1 MLKELIESGFGD
13 EENYNCAER
22 IIYGANIAYGLGF
35 DKKTLKLFAGMGG
48 GMGVGEMCG
57 AITSSVAIISHF
69 FVKDHANEG
78 NYEIKPLLIEFIN
91 RYVNYMNCYRC
102 DCSRLKELYRNP
114 VDKCSKVIAGAATV
128 LDEFL
133 LEKGADIPALR
144 DKT

>member
-1 MLKELIESGFGD
+1 MLKELIESGFGN
-13 EENYNCAER
+13 EENYNCAEK
-22 IIYGANIAYGLGF
+22 IIYGANQAYGLGF
-35 DKKTLKLFAGMGG
+35 DKETLKLFAGMGG

-57 AITSSVAIISHF
+57 AITSSVAVISHF

-78 NYEIKPLLIEFIN
+78 NYIIKPLLIEFVK
-91 RYVNYMNCYRC
+91 RFVDHMECYRC

-114 VDKCSKVIAGAATV
+114 VDGCYQVILGAATI

-144 DKT
+144 DKQ

>member
-22 IIYGANIAYGLGF
+22 IIYGANKAYGLGF
-35 DKKTLKLFAGMGG
+35 DKETLKLFAGYGG

-57 AITSSVAIISHF
+57 AITSSVAVISHF

-78 NYEIKPLLIEFIN
+78 NYDIKPLLIEFIK
-91 RYVNYMNCYRC
+91 RYINHMDCHNCT
-102 DCSRLKELYRNP
+102 CSRLKELYRNP

-133 LEKGADIPALR
+133 LEKGAIIPALYN
-144 DKT
+144 K